1 MKDQNCDCSSVE
13 LVVDWKSEKITNS
26 VHCSVTL
33 LWDESCAI
41 TTIGLNQ
48 PKKVQL
54 YHLLKIQNSSHG
66 ESLKGGQ
73 WFFQQSICRCRE
85 MLLFRIPI
93 IIASIGFWFV
103 CEASSLTHS
112 LALDI
117 ETLEWFV
124 FILQCLEVLVLWA
137 WLVILHSLE
146 RMKDNTLTSVGYQH
160 CHTWCGQL
168 TSSTKNRDAFN
179 YMYTKQNHV
188 KTLFK
193 DG

>member
-1 MKDQNCDCSSVE
+1 MKEQNCDCSSVE

-73 WFFQQSICRCRE
+73 WFFQQSNCCSRE
-85 MLLFRIPI
+85 MLLFR
-93 IIASIGFWFV
+93 
-103 CEASSLTHS
+103 SSLHQLDSGLLWS
-112 LALDI
+112 LELDSFFGTRHRDFGMI
-117 ETLEWFV
+117 R
-124 FILQCLEVLVLWA
+124 
-137 WLVILHSLE
+137 LHSPMPRSFGIVSLVGHSPFSRKNE
-146 RMKDNTLTSVGYQH
+146 RPYLNISRLSALSHLMWATNFIHKKQTFSITCTLSK
-160 CHTWCGQL
+160 
-168 TSSTKNRDAFN
+168 ST
-179 YMYTKQNHV
+179 
-188 KTLFK
+188 
-193 DG
+193 